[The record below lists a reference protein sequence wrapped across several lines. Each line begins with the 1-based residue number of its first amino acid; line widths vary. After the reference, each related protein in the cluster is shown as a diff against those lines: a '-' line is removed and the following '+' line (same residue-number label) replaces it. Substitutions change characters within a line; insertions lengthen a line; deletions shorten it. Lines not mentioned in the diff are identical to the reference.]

1 MIRKGEYT
9 QSVVRVLICTYL
21 YVLLEWLFFVTKP
34 SFLSIRPWSERI
46 TALLVG
52 VWPFLVVTLILH
64 IVIIGFTWI
73 VDRLGRKPVLGRHML
88 ALVPSLILATL
99 AIILID
105 NFTYTA
111 FTWGIV
117 KTGPYTIPL
126 YWLAFVGI
134 FILILRSKLVC
145 INTKPMAVGA
155 LLVLLV
161 VPLIWAAT
169 GGKFIEEKYDAKRSD
184 VARPNIIMF
193 ASDGVNADHMSAYG
207 YYRDTTPNLDS
218 RLGSALIAENAFTN
232 VAMTI
237 GSLTSTMTGKYG
249 ATTRVFYPPQTLTG
263 RDAYEHL
270 PRVLRK
276 LGYRSLQETIGYYAD
291 ARQLNWLDSFDYS
304 NGRALHWTRIDK
316 LPIKLQ
322 AAGQLVVRLHD
333 RLEERLQQ
341 LLFLKR
347 MTDHYAG
354 VVSSEKDAGKVV
366 SDRERMARVF
376 GFIERERQPFFVH
389 IHLMGTHCCKWRS
402 KDVHFQVGADAS
414 ESERTNAL
422 FDDSIRR
429 SDEYFG
435 EMMKLLERKGILD
448 NTIVVYSS
456 DHVKGWDFRSQVPLI
471 FFFPHGE
478 HKGKLMADAQLIDVA
493 PTILDYLR
501 IRAPA
506 WMEGRSLIGEELPE
520 HRPIFVGYRAQYLD
534 TAARHADI
542 GPPYYDLAK
551 AGLVECNRWYI
562 FSLDDRSIESGLNAN
577 YRGSCDG
584 YAQPDDEAAELIISK
599 HLHQRGFIF

>member
-1 MIRKGEYT
+1 M
-9 QSVVRVLICTYL
+9 
-21 YVLLEWLFFVTKP
+21 
-34 SFLSIRPWSERI
+34 
-46 TALLVG
+46 
-52 VWPFLVVTLILH
+52 
-64 IVIIGFTWI
+64 
-73 VDRLGRKPVLGRHML
+73 
-88 ALVPSLILATL
+88 
-99 AIILID
+99 
-105 NFTYTA
+105 
-111 FTWGIV
+111 
-117 KTGPYTIPL
+117 
-126 YWLAFVGI
+126 
-134 FILILRSKLVC
+134 
-145 INTKPMAVGA
+145 
-155 LLVLLV
+155 
-161 VPLIWAAT
+161 
-169 GGKFIEEKYDAKRSD
+169 
-184 VARPNIIMF
+184 
-193 ASDGVNADHMSAYG
+193 
-207 YYRDTTPNLDS
+207 
-218 RLGSALIAENAFTN
+218 
-232 VAMTI
+232 
-237 GSLTSTMTGKYG
+237 
-249 ATTRVFYPPQTLTG
+249 
-263 RDAYEHL
+263 
-270 PRVLRK
+270 
-276 LGYRSLQETIGYYAD
+276 
-291 ARQLNWLDSFDYS
+291 
-304 NGRALHWTRIDK
+304 
-316 LPIKLQ
+316 
-322 AAGQLVVRLHD
+322 
-333 RLEERLQQ
+333 QQ

-376 GFIERERQPFFVH
+376 GFIERERQPLFVH

-402 KDVHFQVGADAS
+402 KDLHFRVGADAS
-414 ESERTNAL
+414 ESARTDAL

-501 IRAPA
+501 IQAPA

-584 YAQPDDEAAELIISK
+584 YAQPDDEAAKLIISK